1 MSNLQKTND
10 REIEIMK
17 NIEVDLLHEL
27 ERIRAT
33 LQIKCIEIK
42 QNGNQIKKQFELIVS
57 LKLCICYKSNFQ
69 CFLRLI
75 RIPY

>member
-10 REIEIMK
+10 REIEIKK
-17 NIEVDLLHEL
+17 NIEGDLLHEL

-33 LQIKCIEIK
+33 LQIKCREIN

-57 LKLCICYKSNFQ
+57 LKLCICCKLIFNVF
-69 CFLRLI
+69 RLI